1 MYICSDHFTPESFL
15 PIKGLG
21 RQKLKPDAVPS
32 IFPKFPQHLQVSPK
46 PKWRSPKKCKIVEPP
61 TPSKIA
67 KEHLY
72 ACQSEFDPNKSKQE
86 IVHLKKEVS
95 VIFQWRVIEQGKG
108 ICFDK
113 NLSTAIQSAVVEQLG
128 SAVFDQSQEHFFDH
142 YLSIEADHLTTLLR
156 LVTRCGSRI
165 WSGGPQVWNHEICWR
180 SEASPIAA
188 GGPGPT
194 QGPRKLWGF

>member
-86 IVHLKKEVS
+86 IVHLKKKVS
-95 VIFQWRVIEQGKG
+95 VIFQRRVIEQGKG

-113 NLSTAIQSAVVEQLG
+113 NLSAAIICLKLQIPYYHPLNQWLLGATNGNHGQAV
-128 SAVFDQSQEHFFDH
+128 
-142 YLSIEADHLTTLLR
+142 IHLQCSET
-156 LVTRCGSRI
+156 I
-165 WSGGPQVWNHEICWR
+165 NHI
-180 SEASPIAA
+180 
-188 GGPGPT
+188 
-194 QGPRKLWGF
+194 